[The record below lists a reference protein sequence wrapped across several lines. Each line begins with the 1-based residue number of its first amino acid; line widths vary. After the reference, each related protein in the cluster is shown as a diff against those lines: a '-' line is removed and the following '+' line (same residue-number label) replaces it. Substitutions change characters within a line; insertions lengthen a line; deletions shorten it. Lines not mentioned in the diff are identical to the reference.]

1 MPAVGALMGEGD
13 PSPLVAPGRAPEVI
27 AFHGFGGTPLEVS
40 LLVEVA
46 QSLGLGAHAPLL
58 PGHGTSA
65 ADLAKTGFRDWA
77 QAADAALDEL
87 AEPAIVAGLSLGS
100 LLAAHLAA
108 CRPDRVRALVML
120 ANACWLSSPFPTWPL
135 SLVRLLG
142 LPDFSIRK
150 VEADIA
156 DPVARRSHLT
166 YPTQP
171 VHAAIEVL
179 RAGEHVRREL
189 PRIRCPV
196 LIAHGRRDRVC
207 PVRNAER
214 VARLL
219 GSDDVRVVLLPRSRH
234 IVTRDFERALL
245 ERELRSF
252 FARFAGQEERPVEP

>member
-1 MPAVGALMGEGD
+1 MQAARALMGEGD
-13 PSPLVAPGRAPEVI
+13 PAPLIARGKAPELL
-27 AFHGFGGTPLEVS
+27 AFHGFGGTPLEVA

-46 QSLGLGAHAPLL
+46 EGLGLGARAPLL

-65 ADLAKTGFRDWA
+65 RDLAKTGFREWS
-77 QAADAALDEL
+77 QAAEAALDDI
-87 AEPAIVAGLSLGS
+87 AEPALVAGLSLGS

-135 SLVRLLG
+135 RMVSMLG
-142 LPDFSIRK
+142 LPDFSVRK
-150 VEADIA
+150 IEADIA
-156 DPVARRSHLT
+156 DPVARRTHLT

-179 RAGEHVRREL
+179 RTGERVRSEL
-189 PRIRCPV
+189 PRVHCPV
-196 LIAHGRRDRVC
+196 LIVHGRRDRVC
-207 PVRNAER
+207 PAKNAAR

-219 GSDDVRVVLLPRSRH
+219 GSNDVRVVVLPRSRH
-234 IVTRDFERALL
+234 IVTRDLERALL

-252 FARFAGQEERPVEP
+252 FSRFAAAQRPVEP